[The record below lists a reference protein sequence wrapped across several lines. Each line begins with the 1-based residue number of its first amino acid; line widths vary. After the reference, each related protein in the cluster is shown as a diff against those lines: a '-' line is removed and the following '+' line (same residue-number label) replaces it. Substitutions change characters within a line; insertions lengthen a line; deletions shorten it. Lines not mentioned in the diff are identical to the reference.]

1 MRVSV
6 IIPAFNEEKS
16 IPYVLNDIPNFVN
29 QVVVCD
35 NSSTD
40 KTSEIAKNFGAKVVY
55 EKKRGYGNACLKAI
69 TYLKNLKEKP
79 EIVVFIDG
87 DYSDDPKEMK
97 KIIDPIVNEGYDFVL
112 GARTKKLRDKH
123 SMTAH
128 QIFGNWLA
136 CLLMKIFFNSTFKD
150 LGPFRAITWDKLLKL
165 NMRDKTFG
173 WTIEMQIKALMKNYK
188 YKEIDVKYKKRL
200 GKSKISGTL
209 KGSILAGKKILY
221 LIFKYYFKKKVGLLW

>member
-6 IIPAFNEEKS
+6 IIPVFNEEKS
-16 IPYVLNDIPNFVN
+16 IPFVLNDIPKFVN
-29 QVVVCD
+29 QIIVCD

-40 KTSEIAKNFGAKVVY
+40 RTSEIAKNLGAKVVF
-55 EKKRGYGNACLKAI
+55 EKKKGYGYACLKAI
-69 TYLKNLKEKP
+69 SYLKNQKIKP

-87 DYSDDPKEMK
+87 DYSDDPKQMK

-112 GARTKKLRDKH
+112 GARTKNLRDKN
-123 SMTAH
+123 SMTTH

-136 CLLMKIFFNSTFKD
+136 CLLMKVFFDSTFID
-150 LGPFRAITWDKLLKL
+150 LGPFRAITWDKLMQL

-188 YKEIDVKYKKRL
+188 YKEIAVKYKKRI

-209 KGSILAGKKILY
+209 KGSILAGQKILY
-221 LIFKYYFKKKVGLLW
+221 LIFKYYLKKKVGL